1 MEATSAKLEQGS
13 PFSCCPNSPQHF
25 PIKPRCPEL
34 LGEQK
39 EPAPALPAW
48 EQGENLLELGV
59 RTQQPAP
66 CLGEDV
72 PGGIAQRTQ
81 IPGCETSWKFIS
93 SGNLGGNECFG
104 EVGLGKKNPL
114 SSGHHISHGKRAE
127 WAILSEKCGFGFS
140 FLLLFLLS
148 IFSGGSPPQLRVQYP
163 KAGGRSWNRDPRAGD
178 GAPRA
183 GHSGGTQD
191 PGFGVLGD
199 PMG

>member
-1 MEATSAKLEQGS
+1 MFLEGLLRELRSQDVKPLGNSSAQVIWGEMSVLEM
-13 PFSCCPNSPQHF
+13 
-25 PIKPRCPEL
+25 
-34 LGEQK
+34 
-39 EPAPALPAW
+39 W
-48 EQGENLLELGV
+48 V
-59 RTQQPAP
+59 
-66 CLGEDV
+66 
-72 PGGIAQRTQ
+72 
-81 IPGCETSWKFIS
+81 W
-93 SGNLGGNECFG
+93 
-104 EVGLGKKNPL
+104 GKKIPL
-114 SSGHHISHGKRAE
+114 WSGHHISHGKRAE

-148 IFSGGSPPQLRVQYP
+148 VFSGGSPPQLRVQYP